1 MTEEQI
7 EQAVERKVDALDAR
21 FMRTGSTM
29 TQEEYNEEQKAIT
42 RFAEH
47 AYRVR
52 RRG

>member
-7 EQAVERKVDALDAR
+7 ERAVERKVDELDAR

-29 TQEEYNEEQKAIT
+29 TQEQYNERQSEIT
-42 RFAEH
+42 RWAEH

-52 RRG
+52 RR